1 MVRAFFM
8 IDTAAGTETELV
20 RAIRDVENVV
30 EAHVVA
36 GEFDIITELEAETL
50 HELRGILTREI
61 RPRDGIGTTRCYV
74 CLD

>member
-8 IDTAAGTETELV
+8 INTAAGTENELV
-20 RAIRDVENVV
+20 RAIRDVEHVV

-36 GEFDIITELEAETL
+36 GDFDIMTELEAETL
-50 HELRGILTREI
+50 HELREILTREI
-61 RPRDGIGTTRCYV
+61 RPLDGVGTTRCYV